1 MQLLIGL
8 CDAEDEGVRSMVAEC
23 LGRLALIAPVQV
35 LPALKALLTKEAPEA
50 RATVVFSLKFTI
62 TDQAPM
68 KELASCITDFLLLLK
83 DPEIMVRRAALTTLN
98 SATHNKPSLIRPVLS
113 TDWLLPALYGET
125 VYKPDLVR
133 TVNLGPFQHKVD
145 DGAELRKLSL
155 ACMDTLFDKCAEKLD
170 TSTFL
175 LHLQERLSD
184 ELDDMKQAA
193 YHLLCKLAVREP
205 AFVREVYTPTRTP
218 CPMRSRLAR
227 RGDLTACS
235 QIVCAC
241 SLIVCQPWIL
251 NSKQCAGPGAGAGFA
266 CGPHFDRSQEEDK
279 GKCLSARR

>member
-205 AFVREVYTPTRTP
+205 AFVREVHTPTRTP
-218 CPMRSRLAR
+218 CPMRSRLAK
-227 RGDLTACS
+227 GSDCLQSYTLLAMDTE
-235 QIVCAC
+235 
-241 SLIVCQPWIL
+241 QP
-251 NSKQCAGPGAGAGFA
+251 
-266 CGPHFDRSQEEDK
+266 
-279 GKCLSARR
+279 

>member
-1 MQLLIGL
+1 
-8 CDAEDEGVRSMVAEC
+8 MVAEC

-68 KELASCITDFLLLLK
+68 KELATCITDFLLLLK

-98 SATHNKPSLIRPVLS
+98 SATHNKPSLIRPVLR